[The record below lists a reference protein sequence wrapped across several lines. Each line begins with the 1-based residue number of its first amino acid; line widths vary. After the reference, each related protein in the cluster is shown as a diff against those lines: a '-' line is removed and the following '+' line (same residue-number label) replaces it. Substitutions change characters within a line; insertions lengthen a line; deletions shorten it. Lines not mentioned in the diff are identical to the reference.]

1 MFLVL
6 KMKTLGIKAEGRER
20 EEMASEFH
28 QFLYISEFIATFWI
42 TKVNLLKI
50 LIVIWLQLSHEG
62 ILFSSGYLNFL

>member
-1 MFLVL
+1 
-6 KMKTLGIKAEGRER
+6 MKTLGIKAEERER
-20 EEMASEFH
+20 EEMESEFH

>member
-1 MFLVL
+1 M
-6 KMKTLGIKAEGRER
+6 E
-20 EEMASEFH
+20 SEFH

-62 ILFSSGYLNFL
+62 ILFSSGYLNFLQLIYFFFVVIGES